1 MNGKEK
7 YWKIWVDTGG
17 TFTDC
22 IAFNPKD
29 QIKRIK
35 VLSISALRGRITAI
49 VEANTIRIS
58 AQWPVSKD
66 IFQGYQ
72 FSILGMD
79 HPTIFVDAYDTK
91 NQEIRLSNLSEL
103 DQLEGKDF
111 EIYAHEEAPIL
122 AARLATETSLI
133 EPLPPM
139 EMRLGSTRGTN
150 ALLEHKGAKTA
161 VLLTQGFADLL
172 AIDTQQR
179 PDIFSLNIIKP
190 KLYYQEV
197 IEVIERIDAR
207 GNILTSLTKEEMNK
221 IVKQLKNSDV
231 QAVSIAFMHSYFNSA
246 HEDQLADAL
255 EKAGFVYVST
265 SAALAP
271 SIKILP
277 RAKTA
282 LINAYLSPQV
292 GDYLASVKS
301 KLDKSS
307 LKVMTSAGGLVS
319 ADLYQ
324 PKDSLLS
331 GPAGGVVGASHIC
344 KQAGKTDPEIS
355 RILAFDMGGTSTD
368 VSRYDGEFDYRYE
381 TKVGDI
387 NLYSPALAIETVA
400 AGGGSCCT
408 FDGHKL
414 SVGPESAGARP
425 GPACYGFGG
434 PLTITDVNLLLGRIS
449 DDRFGI
455 PISKKN
461 AKMALQELKKQMEE
475 QKGSSYKDEEILL
488 GLLTIANEKM
498 TDAIR
503 KISVRKGYNP
513 QDHALLACGGAGGQH
528 ACQIAEILGI
538 QKVIVPYDAGLLSA
552 YGMGKAEVERFATRQ
567 ILQLLEAVSDLK
579 IIIEDLKKEAFGLL
593 KKEGYNAQDTEIR
606 FIKLYLRFQGQES
619 SLEIDYEDELDLEQA
634 FRDQYSTLFGHWL
647 EDQKIE
653 LESIKVVASTTTSEE
668 PSHSQSFHK
677 FEPQA
682 DDTQQ
687 CWVVDQWNEVP
698 VFYWESLNA
707 GAQIV
712 GPALIVSNNCTLTLD
727 QGWSLLIDHY
737 CTAILN
743 HQPTKKSI
751 QSDQPEE
758 VQLELFTNR
767 FGAIAE
773 EMGALLE
780 RTSFSVN
787 VKERLDFSCALLD
800 AEGELVVNAPHI
812 PVHLGSMGICVRSVK
827 DKLELKKGDVAITNH
842 PRYGGSHLPDITLIS
857 PIFYQDQLVGYVAN
871 RAHHAELGGKRP
883 GSMPPDAK
891 SLAEEGVVIP
901 PTYLVRQGEVQ
912 WEEIRKILT
921 SGKYPSRA
929 IEENIADLKGALASI
944 HSGQESLTKLC
955 QVHGSESIRHYM
967 EAIKDY
973 AHSCMVESIQNFEK
987 GDFKATEF
995 LDDKTPI
1002 QVKLQIQNKRIGI
1015 DFSGSGA
1022 VHPANLNATLAIVN
1036 SAVIY
1041 VLRLLIKQL
1050 IPLNE
1055 GLMQAVD
1062 LYVPVNTFLNPQ
1074 FHDDPHKCPA
1084 VVGGNT
1090 ETSQRVVD
1098 TLLKALG
1105 IVACSQGTMNNL
1117 LFGNDRFGYYETI
1130 GGGTG
1135 AGEGFHGAD
1144 GVHQHM
1150 TNTRITD
1157 PEIFEF
1163 RYPVRLERFG
1173 IRKSSGGN
1181 GKWKGGNGIVRQITF
1196 LEDVSLTILS
1206 QHRIQTPYGIKGGEN
1221 GKTGRQYITRKHNTI
1236 EELKGND
1243 QTEMSAGDSI
1253 TIETPGGGGFGRP

>member
-22 IAFNPKD
+22 IAFDPED

-35 VLSISALRGRITAI
+35 VLSISALRGRIAER
-49 VEANTIRIS
+49 VESNTIRIS

-79 HPTIFVDAYDTK
+79 HSTIFVDSCDTEK
-91 NQEIRLSNLSEL
+91 QEIRLSNLPEL
-103 DQLEGKDF
+103 DQLEGRDF

-122 AARLATETSLI
+122 AARLATETPLAQ
-133 EPLPPM
+133 PLPPM

-161 VLLTQGFADLL
+161 VLITKGFADLF

-190 KLYYQEV
+190 KPYYQEV
-197 IEVIERIDAR
+197 IEVNERIDAR

-221 IVKQLKNSDV
+221 IIQELKSSDIQTV
-231 QAVSIAFMHSYFNSA
+231 AIALMHSYLNNT
-246 HEDQLADAL
+246 HETQLANAL
-255 EKAGFVYVST
+255 EKAGFAYVSA

-301 KLDKSS
+301 TLDKSS

-434 PLTITDVNLLLGRIS
+434 PLTITDVNLLLGRLS
-449 DDRFGI
+449 EDRFGI
-455 PISKKN
+455 PISQKK
-461 AKMALQELKKQMEE
+461 AKVALQELKKQMEK
-475 QKGSSYKDEEILL
+475 QRGNSYKDEDILL

-503 KISVRKGYNP
+503 KISVRKGYDP

-538 QKVIVPYDAGLLSA
+538 KKAIVPYDAGLLSA
-552 YGMGKAEVERFATRQ
+552 YGMGKAEVERFATKQ
-567 ILQLLEAVSDLK
+567 ILQLLEAVTDLE
-579 IIIEDLKKEAFGLL
+579 IIIDDLKKEAFELL
-593 KKEGYNAQDTEIR
+593 ETEGYDAQDTEVR

-619 SLEIDYEDELDLEQA
+619 SLEIDFEDELDVAQA
-634 FRDQYSTLFGHWL
+634 FRDQYTTLFGHWL

-653 LESIKVVASTTTSEE
+653 MESIKVVASTTISEK
-668 PSHSQSFHK
+668 PSSSQSLHN
-677 FEPQA
+677 FEPKA
-682 DDTQQ
+682 DSTQQ
-687 CWVVDQWNEVP
+687 CWVVDQWKEVP
-698 VFYWESLNA
+698 VFYWESLPS
-707 GAQIV
+707 GAQIK

-727 QGWSLLIDHY
+727 QGWSLLLDHY
-737 CTAILN
+737 RTAILKHHHTN
-743 HQPTKKSI
+743 KSL

-800 AEGELVVNAPHI
+800 ANGELVVNAPHI

-827 DKLELKKGDVAITNH
+827 DKLKLKKGDVAITNH

-857 PIFYQDQLVGYVAN
+857 PIFYHDQLVGYVAN

-891 SLAEEGVVIP
+891 SLAEEGVVIS
-901 PTYLVRQGEVQ
+901 PTYLVRQGKVQ
-912 WEEIRKILT
+912 WSEIRKILS

-929 IEENIADLKGALASI
+929 IEENIADLNGALASI
-944 HSGQESLTKLC
+944 YFGQEALTKLC
-955 QVHGSESIRHYM
+955 QEHSSEKISHYM

-973 AHSCMVESIQNFEK
+973 AHFCMVESIKNLEK
-987 GDFKATEF
+987 GDFKAIEY
-995 LDDKTPI
+995 LDDETPI
-1002 QVKLQIQNKRIGI
+1002 QVKLKIRNKRIGI

-1022 VHPANLNATLAIVN
+1022 VHPTNLNATLAIVS

-1041 VLRLLIKQL
+1041 VLRLLIKQP

-1055 GLMQAVD
+1055 GLMQAID
-1062 LYVPVNTFLNPQ
+1062 LYVPENSFLNPQ

-1117 LFGNDRFGYYETI
+1117 LFGNEGFGYYETI

-1163 RYPVRLERFG
+1163 RYPVRLEKFG
-1173 IRKSSGGN
+1173 IRKDSGGN
-1181 GKWKGGNGIVRQITF
+1181 GKWKGGNGIIRQITF

-1206 QHRIQTPYGIKGGEN
+1206 QHRIQAPYGINGGAS
-1221 GKTGRQYITRKHNTI
+1221 GKIGRQCVIRKHNLV
-1236 EELKGND
+1236 EELEGND

-1253 TIETPGGGGFGRP
+1253 IIETPGGGGFG